1 MSMIRTSR
9 LLFAKLSL
17 LIVPLICVLGCGSD
31 DGLGRRAIS
40 GVVTFDGQPLAD
52 GSISF
57 EPVEKSTTSSG
68 AMIVAGKYSVTKEQ
82 GLPPG
87 KYRVVVNAIKP
98 GTGMTLPEGKFPGEE
113 VGTPQ
118 QELIPADW
126 NLNSKN
132 FIEVTESGSTEF
144 SHDIKSK
151 KK

>member
-1 MSMIRTSR
+1 MRVIQHTAV
-9 LLFAKLSL
+9 LLGSCL
-17 LIVPLICVLGCGSD
+17 LLAIVGCGAD

-40 GVVTFDGQPLAD
+40 GTVTLDGTPLTD
-52 GSISF
+52 GAITF

-68 AMIVAGKYSVTKEQ
+68 SMIAAGKYSITREQ

-118 QELIPADW
+118 VELIPPSW
-126 NLNSKN
+126 NSRSQQ
-132 FIEVTESGSTEF
+132 FIEVTESGPTEF
-144 SHDIKSK
+144 THEISSK
-151 KK
+151 GK

>member
-1 MSMIRTSR
+1 MSHGRSSVVVAVACM
-9 LLFAKLSL
+9 LAGL
-17 LIVPLICVLGCGSD
+17 VGCGSD

-40 GVVTFDGQPLAD
+40 GTVNLDGKPLAD
-52 GSISF
+52 GSITF

-68 AMIVAGKYSVTKEQ
+68 DMIVGGKYSISKDQ

-118 QELIPADW
+118 QELIPANW
-126 NLNSKN
+126 NTNSKN
-132 FIEVTESGSTEF
+132 FIEVTESGATEF
-144 SHDIKSK
+144 QHDISSK
-151 KK
+151 RK